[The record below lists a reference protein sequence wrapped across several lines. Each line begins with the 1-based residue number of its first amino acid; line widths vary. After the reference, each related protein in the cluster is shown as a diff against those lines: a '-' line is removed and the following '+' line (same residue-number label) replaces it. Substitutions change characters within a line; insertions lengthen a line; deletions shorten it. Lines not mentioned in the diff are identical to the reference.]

1 MKHAFVPFQKYAT
14 FSGRARRAEYWQFF
28 VAIILI
34 LVALSVL
41 DGLIG
46 TFSID
51 AGVGLLSGLFG
62 VAIILPSLALYVRRL
77 HDVGWSG
84 WWVLL
89 FLVPFVSTVMFF
101 VLGFKDSE
109 VGDNRFGPSPKPKPG
124 TAVGAEPTPPVV
136 PGAENPPEQPAP
148 PGGEDSR

>member
-1 MKHAFVPFQKYAT
+1 MQQAFVPFQKYAT
-14 FSGRARRAEYWQFF
+14 FAGRARRAEYWQFF
-28 VAIILI
+28 IAIILI
-34 LVALSVL
+34 LVALSIL

-46 TFSID
+46 TFSMD
-51 AGVGLLSGLFG
+51 AGAGLLSSLFG

-101 VLGFKDSE
+101 VLGIKDSE
-109 VGDNRFGPSPKPKPG
+109 VGDNRFGPSPKPKPA
-124 TAVGAEPTPPVV
+124 TAVGAETPAGVQGDLNQEREP
-136 PGAENPPEQPAP
+136 
-148 PGGEDSR
+148 

>member
-1 MKHAFVPFQKYAT
+1 MQHAFVPFQKYAT

-51 AGVGLLSGLFG
+51 AGAGLLSGLFG

-109 VGDNRFGPSPKPKPG
+109 VGDNRFGPSPKPKPLE
-124 TAVGAEPTPPVV
+124 AVGAETPTGVQV
-136 PGAENPPEQPAP
+136 GLDQDREL
-148 PGGEDSR
+148 